1 LSNELLFSINN
12 DNKNMHLYISDIWF
26 LNIDFAMKQYVSL
39 VSFSGWPYWIFSHL
53 SMEYSRA
60 AIHLKRAV
68 TTPPPLSPYSPLPVS
83 VRLRVEI
90 EMLLARIRRNYLES
104 VLLTTSYG
112 LLHSVPLEISDTC
125 NITLS
130 PTKLSHKRQKPTE
143 RTLGVGVLIEVET
156 GVFEHAVPLAPR
168 LPLGPQLDQVAETI
182 GSGYG
187 VGRRRQVLLRPFE
200 EVVYCLTVA
209 DGSGHHLD
217 PPVEGGGVVRR
228 QVQRNR
234 LRLVHHE
241 SVRLGEAVV
250 VVVLL
255 LHLVVE
261 QHHHPNWLFLLQRRT
276 GRLLTVL
283 LFSSTHRI
291 SLIVV
296 KAIVLLQA
304 KPATDP
310 LVGGGA
316 ARIPALFPQVP
327 AVEGDGG
334 MLVLGAVQSVARP
347 GYLKRQDISIPHLAH
362 PQTANTCL

>member
-1 LSNELLFSINN
+1 
-12 DNKNMHLYISDIWF
+12 MHLYISDIWF
-26 LNIDFAMKQYVSL
+26 LNIDFAMKQYVAS

-112 LLHSVPLEISDTC
+112 LLHSVPLEISD
-125 NITLS
+125 
-130 PTKLSHKRQKPTE
+130 TE

-276 GRLLTVL
+276 GRLPTVL

-347 GYLKRQDISIPHLAH
+347 GYL
-362 PQTANTCL
+362 